1 METNSLRECL
11 LCRTAVVRKGLK
23 EHLAQVHGVN
33 LEDAQQFILQVNL
46 KLILFTAF
54 ISTMKRVPFEGGAL
68 ADILMQYLIY
78 ALLNSALSRL
88 WGRGSNTHFYNN

>member
-1 METNSLRECL
+1 
-11 LCRTAVVRKGLK
+11 
-23 EHLAQVHGVN
+23 
-33 LEDAQQFILQVNL
+33 
-46 KLILFTAF
+46 
-54 ISTMKRVPFEGGAL
+54 MKRDGAQSQVPFEGGAL